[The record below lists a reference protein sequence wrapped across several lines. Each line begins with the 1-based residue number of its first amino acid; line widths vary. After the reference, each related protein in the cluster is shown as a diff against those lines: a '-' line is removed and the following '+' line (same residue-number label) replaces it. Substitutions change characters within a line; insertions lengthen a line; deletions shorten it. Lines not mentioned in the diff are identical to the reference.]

1 MEKKSLMNFLNQV
14 AKDYGFDSFNNAWHK
29 GSNLKCDSIVKEAG
43 KRYVRQY
50 LEVSAENAMIRT
62 RDMEGNTIGL
72 MAKTIYEDH
81 LYHEV
86 VKTSI
91 TLIEIDV

>member
-1 MEKKSLMNFLNQV
+1 MEKKSLLNFLDEV
-14 AKDYGFDSFNNAWHK
+14 SKERGFDKFSHATDI
-29 GSNLKCDSIVKEAG
+29 GSVIVVHEIIRVSG

-62 RDMEGNTIGL
+62 CDMEGNTIGL